1 MWGHFTSE
9 LQNGVETL
17 KEDWKKIRANVKNA
31 DVSDFKEYEKKELK
45 LSTKDYTASLQ
56 KIVELTALL
65 CSDYGYS
72 TKLVCCKLKL
82 ALCGLEDSIDYLH
95 SRAVKGNMEIEEE
108 LFDTATRNISA
119 AYEVVEE
126 MSEFLNTSSRGIV
139 HATAPHIV
147 DHSLEETITSRQVMG
162 AALYECAVF
171 FDDGEWTW

>member
-31 DVSDFKEYEKKELK
+31 DVSDFKEYE
-45 LSTKDYTASLQ
+45 
-56 KIVELTALL
+56 TALL

-95 SRAVKGNMEIEEE
+95 SRAVKGNTEIEEE

>member
-65 CSDYGYS
+65 CS
-72 TKLVCCKLKL
+72 
-82 ALCGLEDSIDYLH
+82 
-95 SRAVKGNMEIEEE
+95 
-108 LFDTATRNISA
+108 AT
-119 AYEVVEE
+119 
-126 MSEFLNTSSRGIV
+126 M
-139 HATAPHIV
+139 ATAR
-147 DHSLEETITSRQVMG
+147 SW
-162 AALYECAVF
+162 CAVSSNWLSAGSKIRLIIF
-171 FDDGEWTW
+171 TAAPLREIRRSKKNSSTLLRATSPQPTRL